1 MSGDGANR
9 RQEFGGTGE
18 SLTRQVYMAKV
29 KALLIDQRDNLA
41 VALQTIPKGTKVS
54 LSDQTI
60 TVVEEIP
67 AKHKFT
73 TEAFTKN
80 HRAVQYGV
88 TVGVTNKPVPLGGLI
103 TTENL
108 DFASDEFEVGDSIK
122 RPAWEGPNVSHLK
135 DLTFEGIR
143 REDGTVGTGNYWL
156 VIPMVFC
163 ETRNIEAMKNAF
175 ESALGYRRTSHYE
188 AYVNSLVEGFSAG
201 QNESQLRTID
211 CGDIDKVP
219 GKSSLFANVDGI
231 KFLNHQMGCGGTRD
245 DARALCS
252 LLAGYITHPNVAGA
266 TVLSLGCEN
275 AQTSDL
281 LEEIEKRS
289 PDFSRPVHILK
300 QQEYPGEKALLE
312 SAIRETFIGLTKAN
326 EIEREPVPLSELSIG
341 VECGGS
347 DGFSGISA
355 NPVIGHLA
363 DLVVA
368 LGGKVILSEF
378 PELCG
383 VEQELIERC
392 VSTRV
397 ANQFADITKRYATR
411 AEAVGS
417 HFSQNPS
424 PGNIKDGLI
433 TDAIKSAGAA
443 KKGGTS
449 PVVDVKDYPEK
460 VTKPGLNLLCTPGND
475 VESTTGLAG
484 AHANLILFST
494 GLGTPTGNPVCP
506 VIKISSNSDLATRLS
521 DIIDFDT
528 GGVIDG
534 SATIESLAEALLVLS
549 IKVVSG
555 ELRTRAQSLGQDDF
569 IPWKRGVSL

>member
-1 MSGDGANR
+1 MSR
-9 RQEFGGTGE
+9 
-18 SLTRQVYMAKV
+18 
-29 KALLIDQRDNLA
+29 ALLIDPRDNLA
-41 VALQTIPKGTKVS
+41 VALQTISRGSSISVNG
-54 LSDQTI
+54 I
-60 TVVEEIP
+60 TVEVIEEIP
-67 AKHKFT
+67 VKHKFA
-73 TEAFTKN
+73 TEFFEEG
-80 HRAVQYGV
+80 HRAIQYGV
-88 TVGVTNKPVPLGGLI
+88 TVGVASRPIEKGGLI

-108 DFASDEFEVGDSIK
+108 NFAADGYSVGGQSDEKPEWK
-122 RPAWEGPNVSHLK
+122 GPDVS
-135 DLTFEGIR
+135 DLRSTTFQGIR
-143 REDGTVGTGNYWL
+143 RSDGSVGTANHWL
-156 VIPMVFC
+156 VIPLVFC

-175 ESALGYRRTSHYE
+175 EKALGYGRTSHYE
-188 AYVNSLVEGFSAG
+188 AFVKDLAACHRDGKSLDSAV
-201 QNESQLRTID
+201 
-211 CGDIDKVP
+211 CGD
-219 GKSSLFANVDGI
+219 SSEKMGRSDLFPHVDGI

-245 DARALCS
+245 DSRALCS

-275 AQTSDL
+275 AQAEDL
-281 LEEIEKRS
+281 LEEIHRRT
-289 PDFSRPVHILK
+289 PNFSKPLHILK
-300 QQEYPGEKALLE
+300 QQEFPGEKALLE
-312 SAIRETFIGLTKAN
+312 SAIRKTFSGLIEAN
-326 EIEREPVPLSELSIG
+326 SVKRESFPLSELCIG

-392 VSTRV
+392 VSIEV
-397 ANQFADITKRYATR
+397 ANRFADITGRYARR

-424 PGNIKDGLI
+424 PGNIRDGLI

-449 PVVDVKDYPEK
+449 PVVDALDYPEK

-506 VIKISSNSDLATRLS
+506 VIKISSNTDLATRLS

-534 SATIESLAEALLVLS
+534 SASIEQLAEDLLDLS
-549 IKVVSG
+549 IEVASG
-555 ELRTRAQSLGQDDF
+555 RILSKAQELGQDDF

>member
-1 MSGDGANR
+1 MGLSSPLKMTGGVALSSMSN
-9 RQEFGGTGE
+9 F
-18 SLTRQVYMAKV
+18 
-29 KALLIDQRDNLA
+29 LLIDPRDNLA
-41 VALQTIPKGTKVS
+41 VALQTIPAG
-54 LSDQTI
+54 
-60 TVVEEIP
+60 TVVTIGDTTFPVVSEIP

-73 TEAFTKN
+73 TETFPEG
-80 HRAVQYGV
+80 HRAIQYGV
-88 TVGVTNKPVPLGGLI
+88 TVGVASTSIEKGGLI
-103 TTENL
+103 STGNL
-108 DFASDEFEVGDSIK
+108 SFAADSFSVSERSRE
-122 RPAWEGPNVSHLK
+122 RPQWVPPATDHLAG
-135 DLTFEGIR
+135 LSFQGIR
-143 REDGTVGTGNYWL
+143 REDGSVGTGNYWL
-156 VIPMVFC
+156 VIPLVFC

-175 ESALGYRRTSHYE
+175 EKALGYGRTSHYE
-188 AYVNSLVEGFSAG
+188 RFVKDLAG
-201 QNESQLRTID
+201 KYSESHDVGTLEEVK
-211 CGDIDKVP
+211 CGDSEQTM
-219 GKSSLFANVDGI
+219 GRSSLFPNVDGI
-231 KFLNHQMGCGGTRD
+231 KFLTHQMGCGGTRD
-245 DARALCS
+245 DSRALCS

-275 AQTSDL
+275 AQASDL
-281 LEEIEKRS
+281 LEEIEKRT
-289 PDFSRPVHILK
+289 PGFSKPLHILK
-300 QQEYPGEKALLE
+300 QQEFSGEKSLLE
-312 SAIRETFIGLTKAN
+312 TAIRKTFVGLTEAN
-326 EIEREPVPLSELSIG
+326 NVAREAFPLSELTIG

-355 NPVIGHLA
+355 NPVIGHLS

-368 LGGKVILSEF
+368 MGGKIILSEF

-392 VSTRV
+392 VTDEVATR
-397 ANQFADITKRYATR
+397 FADITSRYAKR

-449 PVVDVKDYPEK
+449 PVVDALDYPEK
-460 VTKPGLNLLCTPGND
+460 VTEPGLNLLCTPGND

-506 VIKISSNSDLATRLS
+506 VIKVSSNTDLATRLS

-534 SATIESLAEALLVLS
+534 SATIESLAEELLKLS
-549 IKVVSG
+549 IEVASG
-555 ELRTRAQSLGQDDF
+555 RSLTKAQQLGQDDF

>member
-1 MSGDGANR
+1 MAFCTMS
-9 RQEFGGTGE
+9 
-18 SLTRQVYMAKV
+18 
-29 KALLIDQRDNLA
+29 KALLIDPRDNLA
-41 VALQTIPKGTKVS
+41 VALQTIPAGT
-54 LSDQTI
+54 
-60 TVVEEIP
+60 TVEVGGRPIQVTDEVP
-67 AKHKFT
+67 SKHKFT
-73 TEAFTKN
+73 MEAFPVG

-88 TVGVTNKPVPLGGLI
+88 TVGVASKAIAIGGLV
-103 TTENL
+103 TTGNL
-108 DFASDEFEVGDSIK
+108 SFAADGFSVAGAGKTPQKWVAPSVTHLANSTFLGIK
-122 RPAWEGPNVSHLK
+122 RA
-135 DLTFEGIR
+135 
-143 REDGTVGTGNYWL
+143 DGSVGTANHWL

-163 ETRNIEAMKNAF
+163 ETRNIDAMKNAF
-175 ESALGYRRTSHYE
+175 EKALGYGRTSHYE
-188 AYVNSLVEGFSAG
+188 AFVRELAEAQSRGDGEDA
-201 QNESQLRTID
+201 LRGIK
-211 CGDIDKVP
+211 CGDSDKKM
-219 GKSSLFANVDGI
+219 GKSKLFPNVDGI

-245 DARALCS
+245 DSRALCA

-266 TVLSLGCEN
+266 TVLCLGCEN
-275 AQTSDL
+275 AQSSDL
-281 LEEIEKRS
+281 LEEIHRRS
-289 PDFSRPVHILK
+289 PNFSKPLHILK
-300 QQEYPGEKALLE
+300 QQEFSSEKHLLE
-312 SAIRETFIGLTKAN
+312 TAIKETFIGLRSAN
-326 EIEREPVPLSELSIG
+326 EVERVPFPLSELTIG

-355 NPVIGHLA
+355 NPVIGHLS

-392 VSTRV
+392 VTVDV
-397 ANQFADITKRYATR
+397 ANRFADLTSRYAKR

-424 PGNIKDGLI
+424 PGNIRDGLI

-449 PVVDVKDYPEK
+449 PVVDTLDYPEK
-460 VTKPGLNLLCTPGND
+460 VTKAGLSLLCTPGND

-506 VIKISSNSDLATRLS
+506 VIKVSSNTDLANRLS

-534 SATIESLAEALLVLS
+534 SATIEELAEKLLELS
-549 IKVVSG
+549 IEVASG
-555 ELRTRAQSLGQDDF
+555 KTLSKAQELGQDDF

>member
-1 MSGDGANR
+1 MSR
-9 RQEFGGTGE
+9 
-18 SLTRQVYMAKV
+18 
-29 KALLIDQRDNLA
+29 ALLIDPRDNLA
-41 VALQTIPKGTKVS
+41 VALQTISRGSSISVNG
-54 LSDQTI
+54 I
-60 TVVEEIP
+60 TVEVIEEIP
-67 AKHKFT
+67 VKHKFA
-73 TEAFTKN
+73 TEFFEEG
-80 HRAVQYGV
+80 HRAIQYGV
-88 TVGVTNKPVPLGGLI
+88 TVGVASRPIEKGGLI
-103 TTENL
+103 STENL
-108 DFASDEFEVGDSIK
+108 SFAADGYSVGGQSDEE
-122 RPAWEGPNVSHLK
+122 PEWNGPDVSHLK
-135 DLTFEGIR
+135 SATFQGIR
-143 REDGTVGTGNYWL
+143 RSDGSVGTANHWL
-156 VIPMVFC
+156 VIPLVFC

-175 ESALGYRRTSHYE
+175 EKALGYGRTSHYE
-188 AYVNSLVEGFSAG
+188 AFVKDLAACHREDKSLDSAV
-201 QNESQLRTID
+201 
-211 CGDIDKVP
+211 CGD
-219 GKSSLFANVDGI
+219 SSEKIGRSDLFPHVDGI

-245 DARALCS
+245 DSRALCS

-275 AQTSDL
+275 AQAEDL
-281 LEEIEKRS
+281 LEEIHRRT
-289 PDFSRPVHILK
+289 PNFSKPLHILK
-300 QQEYPGEKALLE
+300 QQEFPGEKALLE
-312 SAIRETFIGLTKAN
+312 SAIRKTFSGLIEAN
-326 EIEREPVPLSELSIG
+326 SVKRESFPLSELCIG

-392 VSTRV
+392 VSIEV
-397 ANQFADITKRYATR
+397 ANRFADITGRYARR

-424 PGNIKDGLI
+424 PGNIRDGLI

-449 PVVDVKDYPEK
+449 PVVDALDYPEK
-460 VTKPGLNLLCTPGND
+460 VTKRGLNLLCTPGND

-506 VIKISSNSDLATRLS
+506 VIKISSNTDLATRLS

-534 SATIESLAEALLVLS
+534 SASIEQLADDLLDLS
-549 IKVVSG
+549 IEVASG
-555 ELRTRAQSLGQDDF
+555 RILSKAQELGQDDF